1 MDDKPVSKQ
10 IPKTDFRTLTLTEL
24 NELFPSKESIFNTLI
39 EIGYSLPHKNIMKMT
54 AEYLFKVFA
63 NEVFTIRRKELKVG
77 FSLSKTSKAELI
89 QILQSLTPNIPL
101 GFDELHPP
109 EHDWLINCI
118 HTLKADHNIFE
129 FVEAKIEEPTRE
141 IDYG

>member
-1 MDDKPVSKQ
+1 MDDKLVSKQ

-24 NELFPSKESIFNTLI
+24 NEIFPSKESIFNTLI

-77 FSLSKTSKAELI
+77 FSLRKTSKAELI

-101 GFDELHPP
+101 GFD
-109 EHDWLINCI
+109 
-118 HTLKADHNIFE
+118 
-129 FVEAKIEEPTRE
+129 
-141 IDYG
+141 